1 MELNKNTKTYKLGVF
16 GGIFTGA
23 SWGLHSVLTAMVM
36 VLGGFI
42 TLSYEII
49 RKKY

>member
-16 GGIFTGA
+16 GGIFTGV

-42 TLSYEII
+42 TPGYAFLLHH
-49 RKKY
+49 